1 MMKIQKIIGIVLVI
15 ALIFAGGY
23 FIYNYQV
30 GLENQLNSPVPQS
43 PTLEITHLTNIS
55 GGNGFDQLG
64 YAEAI
69 HVVVNDTSKNFANPF
84 DGKVVFRVSLERTD
98 SLKGVH
104 NFTVNLEKNPLI
116 QNVSNPAMDVYLLSN
131 ITLSVPNMGNYS
143 HNFNLSMYSGQIV
156 NITVTEIINPQA
168 VLNLYAQHNGYSPND
183 QSYEIYFGQMDAMIN
198 VVASGV
204 VN

>member
-1 MMKIQKIIGIVLVI
+1 MNKKIVLAIVI
-15 ALIFAGGY
+15 AVIVVSGGY
-23 FIYNYQV
+23 GIYLYQEN
-30 GLENQLNSPVPQS
+30 LEAQIQNPMPQS

-55 GGNGFDQLG
+55 GGNGFDQLA

-69 HVVVNDTSKNFANPF
+69 HVVVNDTSRNFVNPF

-104 NFTVNLEKNPLI
+104 NFTVNLEKNLLI
-116 QNVSNPAMDVYLLSN
+116 QNVSNPAMDAYLLSN

-143 HNFNLSMYSGQIV
+143 HNFNLGMYSGQTV